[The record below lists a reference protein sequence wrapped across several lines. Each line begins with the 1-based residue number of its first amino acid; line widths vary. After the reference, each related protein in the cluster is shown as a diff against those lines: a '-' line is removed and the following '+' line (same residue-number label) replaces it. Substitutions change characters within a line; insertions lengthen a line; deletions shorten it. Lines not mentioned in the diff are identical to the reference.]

1 MKEVLIYASY
11 KNQKYYF
18 NNKFDKLPQIIK
30 KELKV
35 LSICISEKIN
45 GAFSFG
51 FYNNGDVYLE
61 AIDEETFDFDE
72 IEAKLQ
78 LKNLEKEQA
87 ELLNSLTLFYLSM
100 FGREQCNV

>member
-18 NNKFDKLPQIIK
+18 NEKFDKLPDNIK
-30 KELKV
+30 KDLKV
-35 LSICISEKIN
+35 ISICISEKIN

-51 FYNNGDVYLE
+51 FYDNGDLYLE

-72 IEAKLQ
+72 IEAKLE
-78 LKNLEKEQA
+78 LRNLETEQA
-87 ELLNSLTLFYLSM
+87 ELLTSLSLFYKTII
-100 FGREQCNV
+100 RKE